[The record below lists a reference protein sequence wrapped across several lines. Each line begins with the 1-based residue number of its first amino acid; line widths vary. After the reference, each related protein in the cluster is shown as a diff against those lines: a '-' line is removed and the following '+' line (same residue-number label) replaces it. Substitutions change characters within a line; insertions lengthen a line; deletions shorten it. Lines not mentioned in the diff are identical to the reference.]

1 MKENLRKG
9 IILKFLKLFRV
20 VEDVPEHLK
29 WVGYYSFVEDI
40 AVERMDYLLNKVIF
54 LFLFG
59 ISIASVGYKSH
70 KLVTIVIVGLFF
82 VLIGTVFLITPFESF
97 STGSIRK
104 FEIDIEKKVDRIFG
118 CFFLVLGVTFQIIF
132 LVL

>member
-20 VEDVPEHLK
+20 VEDVPEDLK
-29 WVGYYSFVEDI
+29 WVGYYAFVEDT
-40 AVERMDYLLNKVIF
+40 VFERMDYLLNKVIF

-59 ISIASVGYKSH
+59 ISIASIGYKSH
-70 KLVTIVIVGLFF
+70 KLVLIVIVGLFF
-82 VLIGTVFLITPFESF
+82 VLIGAIFLITPFESF
-97 STGSIRK
+97 FTGSIRK

-118 CFFLVLGVTFQIIF
+118 CFFLVLGVILLISC
-132 LVL
+132 LP